1 MAAFSLTYCHILDSS
16 LKNVYSGEPSKG
28 TITRTLSRN
37 NTFSEGDRQSTPSER
52 FRIRQSQYW
61 VRWNSPLPRA
71 PAYRCL
77 SQKDVNRIVER
88 LCSPTRKE
96 AKLRKEIT
104 PCARH
109 SRVSKRFE
117 HTTTSQLP
125 TVCSTIRQ
133 KIREGCRTGNLP
145 DIRNSCDR
153 FGTRLSQRYAPPR
166 NPHSVESGQLT
177 ALNTKHSW
185 SPVETNAPLAHR
197 QCLLFLIN
205 KWSGRYIE
213 KFPKTNTIYNTV
225 VISKHRPSIEL
236 YCCFLI

>member
-1 MAAFSLTYCHILDSS
+1 MAAFSLTYSHILDSN

-28 TITRTLSRN
+28 TITRTLIRN
-37 NTFSEGDRQSTPSER
+37 NTFFEGDGQSTPSER

-96 AKLRKEIT
+96 AKLRREIT
-104 PCARH
+104 LCAPH

-117 HTTTSQLP
+117 QHTTTAQLP

-133 KIREGCRTGNLP
+133 KIREGYRTGNLP

-177 ALNTKHSW
+177 ALNTKH
-185 SPVETNAPLAHR
+185 
-197 QCLLFLIN
+197 
-205 KWSGRYIE
+205 G
-213 KFPKTNTIYNTV
+213 
-225 VISKHRPSIEL
+225 
-236 YCCFLI
+236 